1 MKLLRLTLDR
11 NLWLAGCSLALGLWT
26 TAAQA
31 GCAFDAGGSY
41 MTYERDMGTFWVP
54 RDAPVGTVIA
64 RGAMDTTNN
73 EGAVINCFWNDLDIP
88 TARLPNTAPV
98 FSGSLPPID
107 GRNVDG
113 YVMQTNVAG
122 VGVYWELFDPFDGS
136 APNTFRPDHGR
147 PTIPYTGTMASAG
160 PFNLRISRLYG
171 QAWLIKTG
179 PIASGTQRIDGEL
192 FHGSIHH
199 LGKVL
204 EYRLRAEV
212 NQAQCS
218 LKADAVSADPVH
230 LGDYKADDFKGVG
243 TTTKPAPF
251 HINLVD
257 CKDASA
263 PLPGTANVYI
273 ELDGID
279 GSKPTVPAQ
288 GRFSLTSASDA
299 DGVEIQLLRGDT
311 SNPMPLQAE
320 VRMKPVEIGITR
332 LDFYARYYQSSP
344 IVKPGSAEGALSFT
358 VSYK

>member
-1 MKLLRLTLDR
+1 MRAQSSSAPGTTSTYLPPVYPTPLRYF
-11 NLWLAGCSLALGLWT
+11 LAACH
-26 TAAQA
+26 
-31 GCAFDAGGSY
+31 
-41 MTYERDMGTFWVP
+41 
-54 RDAPVGTVIA
+54 
-64 RGAMDTTNN
+64 
-73 EGAVINCFWNDLDIP
+73 
-88 TARLPNTAPV
+88 
-98 FSGSLPPID
+98 PID
-107 GRNVDG
+107 GKNVDG
-113 YVMQTNVAG
+113 YVMQTNVPG
-122 VGVYWELFDPFDGS
+122 VGVYLELFDPFDGS

-147 PTIPYTGTMASAG
+147 PTIPYTGTMAGAG
-160 PFNLRISRLYG
+160 PFYLRLFRLYG

-179 PIASGTQRIDGEL
+179 PIASGPQRIDGEL

-204 EYRLRAEV
+204 EYRLSATV

-243 TTTKPAPF
+243 TTTKPVPF

-311 SNPMPLQAE
+311 SNPMPPASGSAHEARGNRHHPPGLFRPLLPELADSEARLGRGSTELYRKLQMTGKKKTAGVNTLRSGWRRKTNDKNE
-320 VRMKPVEIGITR
+320 ERDLRPFLRSSILERETR
-332 LDFYARYYQSSP
+332 LELATPTLARSCS
-344 IVKPGSAEGALSFT
+344 T
-358 VSYK
+358 N